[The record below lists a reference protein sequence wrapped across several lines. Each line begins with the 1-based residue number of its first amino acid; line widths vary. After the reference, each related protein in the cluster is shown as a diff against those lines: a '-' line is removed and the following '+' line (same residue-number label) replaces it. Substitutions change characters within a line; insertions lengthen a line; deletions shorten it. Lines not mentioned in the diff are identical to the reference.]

1 MLNFLQNNMSAI
13 AAAAPF
19 HPSRDANSGIYG
31 QVCKCVSVYVCKCV
45 SKPTGVELKKANES
59 LMYRSAFGQFKAR
72 GFC

>member
-45 SKPTGVELKKANES
+45 SMIVNVEAEK
-59 LMYRSAFGQFKAR
+59 
-72 GFC
+72 